1 MNAWIRG
8 VKVNDVQTLWEILKT
23 EYGIESIEELDKAI
37 EKQKRI
43 DISILCVESGKQ
55 NAMA

>member
-1 MNAWIRG
+1 M
-8 VKVNDVQTLWEILKT
+8 NDVQTLWEILKT